1 MFKTDEC
8 NSFWWR
14 LLNEEWVLQKF
25 TKLYIPVFQK
35 LVTQSKIDL
44 KYNANVIAADNLNSY
59 HDPQKPNQ
67 IHLSDSYTGKTQIQS

>member
-1 MFKTDEC
+1 MASVK
-8 NSFWWR
+8 WR
-14 LLNEEWVLQKF
+14 VSTSEIYKI
-25 TKLYIPVFQK
+25 TYSCFQK